1 MARPTNTCD
10 RCGRYAIGA
19 DARRLAILVNGGV
32 SVERKLCLRCLDHVL
47 DALTVACRKV
57 TG

>member
-1 MARPTNTCD
+1 MARVDTCT
-10 RCGRYAIGA
+10 RCGTHENIAPT
-19 DARRLAILVNGGV
+19 RRLAILIDGGV

-57 TG
+57 TV